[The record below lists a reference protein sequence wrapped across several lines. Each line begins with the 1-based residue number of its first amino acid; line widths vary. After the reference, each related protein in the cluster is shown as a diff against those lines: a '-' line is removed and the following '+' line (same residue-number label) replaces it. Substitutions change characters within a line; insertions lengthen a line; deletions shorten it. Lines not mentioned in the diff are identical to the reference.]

1 MELISRREIIEK
13 ATIDCLDEMYRR
25 SQPSIT
31 WDEVIEQSRQN
42 KDRHIWRE
50 HYLPQYLYMR
60 ILEKYMHAYRIRD
73 EWEDNIRVVEEY
85 LEKGGTK
92 DKYISAYTDSSG
104 YHPGHRGY
112 EKVKPIKEQIENILN
127 NEFTS
132 GEVSPF
138 VKDGIRDK
146 IIEVV
151 MNTIS
156 DCKEFYKFD
165 REEMGFRMDISNYSP
180 NSNMESVR
188 EFYKDTD
195 IVINEIP
202 EEEEEDD

>member
-1 MELISRREIIEK
+1 MTRRDIIEK
-13 ATIDCLDEMYRR
+13 ATIECLDEMYRQ

-50 HYLPQYLYMR
+50 HYLPQHLYMK
-60 ILEKYMHAYRIRD
+60 IMEKYMYAYRIQD
-73 EWEDNIRVVEEY
+73 EWSGNIRVIEEY

-92 DKYISAYTDSSG
+92 DKYIQPYTDATG

-112 EKVKPIKEQIENILN
+112 EKVESIAVQFRKKLKEMNVLHGSSIAMSLSDILFSNIQ
-127 NEFTS
+127 
-132 GEVSPF
+132 
-138 VKDGIRDK
+138 
-146 IIEVV
+146 
-151 MNTIS
+151 

-165 REEMGFRMDISNYSP
+165 REEMGFRMDVSNYAP
-180 NSNMESVR
+180 NSNIEAVR

-202 EEEEEDD
+202 EEVEEDD

>member
-1 MELISRREIIEK
+1 MTRGDIIEK

-31 WDEVIEQSRQN
+31 WNEVIEQSKQN

-50 HYLPQYLYMR
+50 HYLPQHLYMR
-60 ILEKYMHAYRIRD
+60 IMEKYMRAYRIRD
-73 EWEDNIRVVEEY
+73 EWVDNIRVIEDY

-92 DKYISAYTDSSG
+92 DKYISAYTDSTG

-112 EKVKPIKEQIENILN
+112 EKVESIAVQFQKKLKEMNVLHSSSIAMTLSDLLFANIK
-127 NEFTS
+127 
-132 GEVSPF
+132 
-138 VKDGIRDK
+138 
-146 IIEVV
+146 
-151 MNTIS
+151 

-165 REEMGFRMDISNYSP
+165 REEMGFRMDVSNYSP
-180 NSNMESVR
+180 NSNIEDVR

-195 IVINEIP
+195 IVINEVP
-202 EEEEEDD
+202 EKEEEDD

>member
-1 MELISRREIIEK
+1 MTRRDIIEK
-13 ATIDCLDEMYRR
+13 ATIECLDEMYRQ

-31 WDEVIEQSRQN
+31 WDEVIEQSRQD

-50 HYLPQYLYMR
+50 HYLPQHLYMK
-60 ILEKYMHAYRIRD
+60 IMEKYMYAYRIQD
-73 EWEDNIRVVEEY
+73 EWTGNVRVIEEY

-92 DKYISAYTDSSG
+92 DKYIAAYTDSTG

-112 EKVKPIKEQIENILN
+112 EKVESIAVQFQKKLKEMNVLHSSSIAITLSDLLFSNIQ
-127 NEFTS
+127 
-132 GEVSPF
+132 
-138 VKDGIRDK
+138 
-146 IIEVV
+146 
-151 MNTIS
+151 

-165 REEMGFRMDISNYSP
+165 REEMGFRMDVSNYAP
-180 NSNMESVR
+180 NSNIEAVQ

-202 EEEEEDD
+202 EEVEEDD